1 MRRSYSHPNL
11 FRAFLISGLFILL
24 CVSCSGKSFDAS
36 QATPTPIPT
45 PNLPSRPTY
54 PVHRGEMIS
63 ELKYSGRLVPV
74 TKQELAFT
82 SGGRVAKV
90 YVQSGEAVTQGQ
102 LLAELESGQSEYDLR
117 RAQVNLEIAQL
128 KLELARIQTPQTSA
142 AYTVTVAIQEQ
153 EVALAQIALDELIAN
168 YDTMRL
174 TTPIS
179 GTVLSISIAEGAM
192 VEASKPVIVV
202 ATLDDL
208 IVGANMSA
216 DDMSLLTIGM
226 TVTVDSIGRNIPSV
240 EGAIQS
246 LPYPY
251 GSADAQQTGSSVLV
265 ALDPPPV
272 ELGYKVGDMVN
283 LTIVLQKKADTLWL
297 PSQAVREFE
306 GRYFVIVQEGEV
318 QRRVDVK
325 VGIIEVNR
333 IEILEGLTEGQVVVA
348 P

>member
-1 MRRSYSHPNL
+1 
-11 FRAFLISGLFILL
+11 
-24 CVSCSGKSFDAS
+24 
-36 QATPTPIPT
+36 
-45 PNLPSRPTY
+45 
-54 PVHRGEMIS
+54 
-63 ELKYSGRLVPV
+63 
-74 TKQELAFT
+74 
-82 SGGRVAKV
+82 
-90 YVQSGEAVTQGQ
+90 
-102 LLAELESGQSEYDLR
+102 
-117 RAQVNLEIAQL
+117 
-128 KLELARIQTPQTSA
+128 
-142 AYTVTVAIQEQ
+142 
-153 EVALAQIALDELIAN
+153 
-168 YDTMRL
+168 
-174 TTPIS
+174 
-179 GTVLSISIAEGAM
+179 
-192 VEASKPVIVV
+192 
-202 ATLDDL
+202 
-208 IVGANMSA
+208 
-216 DDMSLLTIGM
+216 
-226 TVTVDSIGRNIPSV
+226 V

-283 LTIVLQKKADTLWL
+283 LTIVLQKKVDTLWL